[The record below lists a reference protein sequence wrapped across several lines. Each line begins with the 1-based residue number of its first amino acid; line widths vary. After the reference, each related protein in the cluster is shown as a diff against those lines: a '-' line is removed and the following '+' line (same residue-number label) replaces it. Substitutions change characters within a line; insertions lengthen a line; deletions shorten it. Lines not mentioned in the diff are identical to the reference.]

1 MTKADIVEKVRG
13 KSGLSRK
20 ESDDLVES
28 FFDLIKDTLVA
39 GENLKISGFGN
50 FEVRQKAER
59 RGRNPQT
66 GEKLV
71 ISSWRIISFKASQ
84 VLKGLVNK

>member
-1 MTKADIVEKVRG
+1 MTKADIVEKMRG
-13 KSGLSRK
+13 KTGFPRK
-20 ESDDLVES
+20 ESVELVETV
-28 FFDLIKDTLVA
+28 FDIIKDTLAA

-59 RGRNPQT
+59 SGRNPQT

-71 ISSWRIISFKASQ
+71 ISSRRILSFKPSQ
-84 VLKGLVNK
+84 LLKGLVNK

>member
-1 MTKADIVEKVRG
+1 MTKADIVEKVSE

-20 ESDDLVES
+20 ESVELVES
-28 FFDLIKDTLVA
+28 FFDLMKDTLIA

-71 ISSWRIISFKASQ
+71 ISSRRIISFKASQ